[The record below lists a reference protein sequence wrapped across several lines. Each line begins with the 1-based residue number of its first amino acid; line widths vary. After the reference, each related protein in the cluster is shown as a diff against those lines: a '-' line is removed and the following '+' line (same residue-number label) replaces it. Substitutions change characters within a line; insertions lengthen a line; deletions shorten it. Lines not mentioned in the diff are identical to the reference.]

1 MKSLDIT
8 VANSVM
14 KKIKEKPCICMRSA
28 RCSHLSVVTDEIEVD
43 AINGP
48 GNSLKGASVD
58 MCY

>member
-1 MKSLDIT
+1 M
-8 VANSVM
+8 AFA
-14 KKIKEKPCICMRSA
+14 CGA
-28 RCSHLSVVTDEIEVD
+28 QAVVTFRLLQRREIEVD

>member
-1 MKSLDIT
+1 MERR
-8 VANSVM
+8 A
-14 KKIKEKPCICMRSA
+14 
-28 RCSHLSVVTDEIEVD
+28 VVTSVLLQRGEIEVD

>member
-1 MKSLDIT
+1 
-8 VANSVM
+8 
-14 KKIKEKPCICMRSA
+14 MRRAS
-28 RCSHLSVVTDEIEVD
+28 CSHLSVDADEIEVD